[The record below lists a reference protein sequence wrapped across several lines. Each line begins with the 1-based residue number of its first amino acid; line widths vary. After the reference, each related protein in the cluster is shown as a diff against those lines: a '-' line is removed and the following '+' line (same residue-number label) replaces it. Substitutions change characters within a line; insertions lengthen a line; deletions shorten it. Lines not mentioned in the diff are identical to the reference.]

1 MRAIFGIGALA
12 AVLLAGCGADSGAEY
27 IGKWQNTKFKEQ
39 TLIIE
44 RNGDGIMIRHTSPS
58 LVTGT
63 VKTNSFPATLKDG
76 NIEVSSAFGSAIM
89 TIDKKSGY
97 LTGGGDQ
104 YKKLD

>member
-1 MRAIFGIGALA
+1 
-12 AVLLAGCGADSGAEY
+12 
-27 IGKWQNTKFKEQ
+27 
-39 TLIIE
+39 
-44 RNGDGIMIRHTSPS
+44 MIRETSPS

-63 VKTNSFPATLKDG
+63 IKTKNFPATLKNG
-76 NIEVSSAFGSAIM
+76 NIEVASVFGSMVM